1 MKRISTIGVILL
13 LSALTLPTAKAQYSD
28 LYYHRV
34 GDTIEQTPNNGYF
47 AWWRWDD
54 AISNN
59 AVAGIGFGMGG
70 YAIRLVRYTTAEPIR
85 IVGLAGSP
93 YSIGNQPHTILQ
105 NYDVC
110 HRQEYFYL
118 YGARPTGDTLL
129 ARVPWNL
136 RDRCRYIHLCS
147 NGYGTVSGNV
157 NNDSCCG
164 YSPYQRTLKIWEYYF
179 DSAITVTDSFYVGG
193 SAFSGSVSVASH
205 LLQDT
210 TATDYN
216 NASWIPH
223 GGCKGM
229 WSCFDD
235 TVLHKFYPAFTVD
248 DLDTVTWSQGWRW
261 QSLWAMMM
269 VYPIIEVDTTLP
281 PPELCPELTGFRVQ
295 PMSQH
300 CLAVTWNDYP
310 NYSEVQVAHGPI
322 DVPQSDWT
330 VSIASG
336 GIYNICSIDTSMG
349 HYGVKL
355 RSVCYAAHDTTEWT
369 QPVWVDTRQMHD
381 AGTLQTVVD
390 MVTHIGPNPA
400 SDRLTVTSQMP
411 LSHIELYNARGV
423 LVLSQSLPT
432 MGGDVDLSP
441 LPDGL
446 YIAVV
451 RTLRGTTAR
460 RILKTTSAR

>member
-13 LSALTLPTAKAQYSD
+13 LSALTLPTAKAQYAD
-28 LYYHRV
+28 YYYHRV

-54 AISNN
+54 AINDR
-59 AVAGIGFGMGG
+59 AVVSAHAYVFNS
-70 YAIRLVRYTTAEPIR
+70 AINLVRFTTAEPLR

-93 YSIGNQPHTILQ
+93 TSVQQTGLQ
-105 NYDVC
+105 TLDVC

-118 YGARPTGDTLL
+118 YDARPTGDTLL

-136 RDRCRYIHLCS
+136 RDRCRYLHLHS
-147 NGYGTVSGNV
+147 NGAGPGT
-157 NNDSCCG
+157 NNYVEDSCCA
-164 YSPYQRTLKIWEYYF
+164 YSPWQITRKIWEYYF

-193 SAFSGSVSVASH
+193 SAFSGCAGVGSAI
-205 LLQDT
+205 LYDT
-210 TATDYN
+210 TVTAYI
-216 NASWIPH
+216 SPEWFSR
-223 GGCKGM
+223 GGCKGT
-229 WSCFDD
+229 WHCFDD
-235 TVLHKFYPAFTVD
+235 SVIHKFYPAFAVN
-248 DLDTVTWSQGWRW
+248 DLDTVTWSQGWRF
-261 QSLWAMMM
+261 LPLEAMLM

-322 DVPQSDWT
+322 DVPQSEWT

-411 LSHIELYNARGV
+411 LSHVELYNARGV

-460 RILKTTSAR
+460 RILKTTPAR

>member
-13 LSALTLPTAKAQYSD
+13 LTALTLPAAKAQYAD
-28 LYYHRV
+28 YYYHRV

-54 AISNN
+54 AISDN
-59 AVAGIGFGMGG
+59 AVVGIGLGTSF
-70 YAIRLVRYTTAEPIR
+70 AIILARYTTAEPMR

-93 YSIGNQPHTILQ
+93 TSVGNQPHTVLQ

-118 YGARPTGDTLL
+118 YDAGPAGDTML
-129 ARVPWNL
+129 ARVPWDL
-136 RDRCRYIHLCS
+136 RDTGRYLHIHS
-147 NGYGTVSGNV
+147 NGYGPGTDNM

-164 YSPYQRTLKIWEYYF
+164 YSPWQRTIKIWEYYF

-193 SAFSGSVSVASH
+193 STFSGSGSVNSH
-205 LLQDT
+205 ALGDT
-210 TATDYN
+210 TVTNYN
-216 NASWIPH
+216 NACWISS

-235 TVLHKFYPAFTVD
+235 TVLHKVYPSAGVST
-248 DLDTVTWSQGWRW
+248 LDTVTWSQGWRF
-261 QSLWAMMM
+261 LPLEAMVM

-411 LSHIELYNARGV
+411 LSRVELYNARGV

-460 RILKTTSAR
+460 RILKTSPAR